1 MKRVTRDEKD
11 MHENSIRLECLEKS
25 AYIHR
30 KNDGDIKKIIKDAT
44 AMAEFVLNIEDD
56 NDKSLTI
63 VSAKKSGK

>member
-30 KNDGDIKKIIKDAT
+30 KNDGDIKK
-44 AMAEFVLNIEDD
+44 F
-56 NDKSLTI
+56 
-63 VSAKKSGK
+63 